1 MSIFLPRAIKL
12 GVAQCIERALSQ
24 YAQFEGYRVARVTQ
38 DGADVRVLLK
48 DDKQQGTYML
58 NITVKEVR

>member
-1 MSIFLPRAIKL
+1 MGVFLPRAIKL
-12 GVAQCIERALSQ
+12 GVAQCVERTLSQ

-48 DDKQQGTYML
+48 DEKTQVMYML
-58 NITVKEVR
+58 NISVKEVR